1 MDRAL
6 AALFLL
12 ALSFGPAAASEQE
25 CFADDYLLRSEP
37 AAVVAACMA
46 LAEQGDARAQNRL
59 GVMHAEGWLTLKDS
73 TKAVAWYRRA
83 AAQGNVAAEAN
94 LAFMLAWG
102 NGVPQDYGEAYVW
115 ATLAE
120 AAGNRRAA
128 DLLRTILGHL
138 GVQALA
144 EAQMRFGA
152 LYAEGTAL
160 PRDETKAA
168 IWYRHAAMGGL
179 AAAQSELARRCLD
192 GLGVPRDARQA
203 YFWASL
209 ASYAGWPEAPALRRA
224 AADRLTAAE
233 IAGAKTELGVVFEEG
248 RLEPLV
254 PTDYGR
260 ALALFDEAARAGNA
274 EAQANLGWVYRFGRG
289 VPRDLV
295 QAYHWYGMANRAA
308 PSEPLLG
315 TLAAIASEL
324 SARQVEAA
332 TMLTEAATQ

>member
-12 ALSFGPAAASEQE
+12 ALSFSPAAASEQE
-25 CFADDYLLRSEP
+25 CFADDSLLRSEP
-37 AAVVAACMA
+37 AAVVAACVA

-73 TKAVAWYRRA
+73 TAAVAWYRRA

-102 NGVPQDYGEAYVW
+102 NGVPQDYGEAYIW

-120 AAGNRRAA
+120 AAGSQRAA
-128 DLLRTILGHL
+128 DLLRMVLGHL
-138 GVQALA
+138 GVRTLA

-152 LYAEGTAL
+152 LYADGRAL

-168 IWYRHAAMGGL
+168 IWYRYAALDGL
-179 AAAQSELARRCLD
+179 AAAQSELARRYLD
-192 GLGVPRDARQA
+192 GLGVAQDARQA

-209 ASYAGWPEAPALRRA
+209 ASYAGWRDAPALRRA
-224 AADRLTAAE
+224 AAGRLTETE
-233 IAGAKTELGVVFEEG
+233 IAAAKNEVGVVFEEG

-260 ALALFDEAARAGNA
+260 ALALFHEAASAGNA
-274 EAQANLGWVYRFGRG
+274 RAQINLGWAYRYGRG
-289 VPRDLV
+289 VPADLV
-295 QAYHWYGMANRAA
+295 RAYFWYGMASRAA
-308 PSEPLLG
+308 PSERLRG
-315 TLAAIASEL
+315 TLTDIASQL
-324 SARQVEAA
+324 SPRQVEAA
-332 TMLTEAATQ
+332 AMLMEAASQ